1 MWWKKT
7 KVFSKQRLI
16 EANLDPIPFI
26 KERVRSEF
34 ARVVLEPLPIT
45 QTDQGDQVEFQA
57 DAIVLSLP
65 AWIQIKAE
73 LTALSE
79 TVSPAQRDTIAQII
93 QSIEHD

>member
-34 ARVVLEPLPIT
+34 ARTVLEPLPVT
-45 QTDQGDQVEFQA
+45 QSDQGDQVEFQT

-65 AWIQIKAE
+65 LWERVKSD
-73 LTALSE
+73 LVTLSE
-79 TVSPAQRDTIAQII
+79 NVSPAQRDTITQLIH
-93 QSIEHD
+93 SIENE

>member
-16 EANLDPIPFI
+16 EANLDPIPFV
-26 KERVRSEF
+26 KERVRTEF

-65 AWIQIKAE
+65 AWQRIKTE
-73 LTALSE
+73 LTTLAE
-79 TVSPAQRDTIAQII
+79 TVSPAQRDTINQLIA
-93 QSIEHD
+93 SIEHE